1 MDDVWG
7 DGDGGIGMI
16 VIFGRLMIGCGVCL
30 LDLLG
35 FSNVNADGKMGGKGV
50 LSMFLLEIEFL
61 KNTMSQ

>member
-30 LDLLG
+30 LDLWG
-35 FSNVNADGKMGGKGV
+35 FSKVNDDGKMGEGEYFPC
-50 LSMFLLEIEFL
+50 SF
-61 KNTMSQ
+61 